1 MPIDPSII
9 QVEIIEVLEDR
20 FKDILVAVKEE
31 LTEQKK
37 ENQALR
43 EQITQLQQQ
52 QEHQVSTDLVP
63 NISNAEL
70 ASLKADIAQL
80 KELFKNLKTGP
91 DQYDLKKEFPLI
103 AFVKSKLQLDYVSA
117 VITGFTNWSN

>member
-20 FKDILVAVKEE
+20 FKDILTAVKEE

-117 VITGFTNWSN
+117 VITGFTN

>member
-31 LTEQKK
+31 LAEQKK
-37 ENQALR
+37 ENQALKA
-43 EQITQLQQQ
+43 QISQLQQQ

-117 VITGFTNWSN
+117 VITGFTN

>member
-20 FKDILVAVKEE
+20 FKDILTAVKEE
-31 LTEQKK
+31 LAEQKK

-117 VITGFTNWSN
+117 VITGFTN